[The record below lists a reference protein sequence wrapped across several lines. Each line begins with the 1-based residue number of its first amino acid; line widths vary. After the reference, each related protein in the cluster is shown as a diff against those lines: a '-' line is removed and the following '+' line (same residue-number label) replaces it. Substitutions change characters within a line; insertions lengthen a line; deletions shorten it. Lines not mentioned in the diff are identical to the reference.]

1 MTRARD
7 VANRAIVANSVGAT
21 ELDLTD
27 TYAFTG
33 TVTGA
38 GGGKILQVEQHVED
52 GQTTFTNPGTARTD
66 HLLIASNA
74 ADSTSHVSAS
84 ITPSATSS
92 KILIQVCV
100 FYEGSTAEQEYLWDI
115 HRDSTKLGS
124 PKVGSRGG
132 GIASAS
138 VGHVA
143 ANQDST
149 PETRFYQFVDSP
161 SSTSAITY
169 AASYNTSATSG
180 SLHLNRTVTD
190 SDSAS
195 YERGVSSIVLMEI
208 AG

>member
-1 MTRARD
+1 MPLSKIQSAG
-7 VANRAIVANSVGAT
+7 IESVSG
-21 ELDLTD
+21 
-27 TYAFTG
+27 
-33 TVTGA
+33 VA
-38 GGGKILQVEQHVED
+38 GGGNILQVVTHTETD
-52 GQTTFTNPGTARTD
+52 FTTFTNPGTARTD

-84 ITPSATSS
+84 ITPSSTSS

-132 GIASAS
+132 GIASAAIN
-138 VGHVA
+138 HVA
-143 ANQDST
+143 SNQSST

-161 SSTSAITY
+161 NSTSAITY
-169 AASYNTSATSG
+169 AAAYNTSSTSG
-180 SLHLNRTVTD
+180 SLHLNRTV
-190 SDSAS
+190 SDSNDANH
-195 YERGVSSIVLMEI
+195 ERGVSSIILMEI

>member
-1 MTRARD
+1 MPLSKIQSGGISLADNFT
-7 VANRAIVANSVGAT
+7 
-21 ELDLTD
+21 
-27 TYAFTG
+27 FTG
-33 TVTGA
+33 TVSGV
-38 GGGKILQVEQHVED
+38 GKILQVVSHTETD
-52 GQTTFTNPGTARTD
+52 FTTFTAPNSARTD

-74 ADSTSHVSAS
+74 ADSTSHVSAA

-100 FYEGSTAEQEYLWDI
+100 FYEGTSAEQEYLWDI
-115 HRDSTKLGS
+115 YRDSTKLGS

-132 GIASAS
+132 GIASA
-138 VGHVA
+138 GINHTA

-169 AASYNTSATSG
+169 AAAYNTSATSG
-180 SLHLNRTVTD
+180 SIHLNRTV
-190 SDSAS
+190 SDTNSAS
-195 YERGVSSIVLMEI
+195 FERGVSSIILMEI

>member
-1 MTRARD
+1 MALSKIQSESINL
-7 VANRAIVANSVGAT
+7 A
-21 ELDLTD
+21 D
-27 TYAFTG
+27 TFAFTG
-33 TVTGA
+33 TVTGV
-38 GGGKILQVEQHVED
+38 GKILQVVSHVETD
-52 GQTTFTNPGTARTD
+52 FTTFTNPGTARTD

-84 ITPSATSS
+84 ITPSSTSS

-100 FYEGSTAEQEYLWDI
+100 FYEGSTPEQEYLWDI
-115 HRDSTKLGS
+115 YRDSTKLGS

-132 GIASAS
+132 GIASA
-138 VGHVA
+138 GINHTA

-149 PETRFYQFVDSP
+149 PETRYYQFVDSP

-190 SDSAS
+190 TDGTN
-195 YERGVSSIVLMEI
+195 YERGVSSIVLQEI

>member
-1 MTRARD
+1 MALSKIQSESINL
-7 VANRAIVANSVGAT
+7 A
-21 ELDLTD
+21 D
-27 TYAFTG
+27 TFAFTG
-33 TVTGA
+33 TVTGV
-38 GGGKILQVEQHVED
+38 GKILQVVSHVETD
-52 GQTTFTNPGTARTD
+52 FTTFTNPGTARTD

-84 ITPSATSS
+84 ITPSSTSS

-132 GIASAS
+132 GIASA
-138 VGHVA
+138 GINHVA
-143 ANQDST
+143 SNQSST

-169 AASYNTSATSG
+169 AAAYNTSSSSG
-180 SLHLNRTVTD
+180 TLYLNRTV
-190 SDSAS
+190 SDSNDANH
-195 YERGVSSIVLMEI
+195 ERGVSSIVLQEI

>member
-1 MTRARD
+1 MALSKINTGGLAAD
-7 VANRAIVANSVGAT
+7 AVDNTI
-21 ELDLTD
+21 LDLAD
-27 TYAFTG
+27 NFAFTG
-33 TVTGA
+33 AVTGV
-38 GGGKILQVEQHVED
+38 GKILQVVTHIETD
-52 GQTTFTNPGTARTD
+52 FTTFTNPGTARTD

>member
-1 MTRARD
+1 M
-7 VANRAIVANSVGAT
+7 S
-21 ELDLTD
+21 LTKLNNQSL
-27 TYAFTG
+27 TAVTSAGLPSGTMIQTVSHIETG
-33 TVTGA
+33 F
-38 GGGKILQVEQHVED
+38 
-52 GQTTFTNPGTARTD
+52 TTFTHNSSSRIER
-66 HLLIASNA
+66 LLLASNA

-84 ITPSATSS
+84 ITPFSTSN

-100 FYEGSTAEQEYLWDI
+100 FYEATTSEHEILWEI
-115 HRDSTKLGS
+115 YRDTTKLGS
-124 PKVGSRGG
+124 PKVGNRGG
-132 GIASAS
+132 GIAATAVGNAS
-138 VGHVA
+138 

-169 AASYNTSATSG
+169 AASYNTSSTSG

-208 AG
+208 TG

>member
-1 MTRARD
+1 MTSILKVDTIQKAD
-7 VANRAIVANSVGAT
+7 GSAAT
-21 ELDLTD
+21 PTSLGI
-27 TYAFTG
+27 APSG
-33 TVTGA
+33 S
-38 GGGKILQVEQHVED
+38 ILQVVSHIET
-52 GQTTFTNPGTARTD
+52 GFTTFTHNSTSRED
-66 HLLIASNA
+66 RLLLASNA

-84 ITPSATSS
+84 ITPSSTSS
-92 KILIQVCV
+92 KILIQACI

-115 HRDSTKLGS
+115 YRDSTKLGS

-132 GIASAS
+132 GIASA
-138 VGHVA
+138 GINHTA

-161 SSTSAITY
+161 SSTSAIVY

-180 SLHLNRTVTD
+180 TLHLNKTVADTNG
-190 SDSAS
+190 AN